1 MPAPPSCDHQKY
13 LQTLL
18 PGRQTHLDVWPE
30 VHVTR
35 PQVAEAAFLL
45 RPAPGIDVGD
55 AGGDPQAAAGGTGAP
70 GAGAC

>member
-1 MPAPPSCDHQKY
+1 M
-13 LQTLL
+13 
-18 PGRQTHLDVWPE
+18 WPE

-70 GAGAC
+70 GAGVRNAVLVPWLYLTRAP

>member
-1 MPAPPSCDHQKY
+1 M
-13 LQTLL
+13 
-18 PGRQTHLDVWPE
+18 E

-55 AGGDPQAAAGGTGAP
+55 PSGDPQAAGGGTGAP
-70 GAGAC
+70 GAREGYAVPVPWLSLGRGRCGWAPESL